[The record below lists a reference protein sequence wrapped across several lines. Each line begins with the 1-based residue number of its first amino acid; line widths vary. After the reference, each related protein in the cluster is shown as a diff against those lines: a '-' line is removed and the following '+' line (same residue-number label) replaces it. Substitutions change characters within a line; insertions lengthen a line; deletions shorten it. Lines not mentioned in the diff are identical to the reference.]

1 VATGRPS
8 TVYLWELAWILPSI
22 ALPVGMLAALAVTA
36 FGAGINVAGDQ
47 GRVDPTKVAEH
58 ALFKELGVREI
69 APAQYEVRMT
79 GQIWSFAP
87 AEIRIPAGSTVH
99 FWATSRDLI
108 HGLFVPRHNVNVML
122 LPGQIAHAQA
132 RFDTPGEYPI
142 ICHEYC
148 GVAHHTM
155 AGKIIV
161 EARR

>member
-1 VATGRPS
+1 MATGRPS

-58 ALFKELGVREI
+58 ALFKDPGVAEI
-69 APAQYEVRMT
+69 APGQYEVRMT
-79 GQIWSFAP
+79 SQIWAFAP
-87 AEIRIPAGSTVH
+87 NEIRVPAGSTVH
-99 FWATSRDLI
+99 FWATSKDLV

-148 GVAHHTM
+148 GIAHHTM